1 MERTMTRRA
10 LLRGSVAAGLAPATG
25 WSSTPDAV
33 VLDRA
38 AAFDRAYREQSEG
51 WRGVAS
57 VRERAMR
64 HPDCPRPPLRS
75 RDALKRFAEH
85 MRRQGVEQTVGRA
98 QTLSRAAADAARAAF
113 DVEAR
118 EPAGALAKDR
128 KSTRLN
134 SSH

>member
-10 LLRGSVAAGLAPATG
+10 LLRGSVAAGLAPATA

-51 WRGVAS
+51 WRGVAP

-75 RDALKRFAEH
+75 RDAPTRLAAHF
-85 MRRQGVEQTVGRA
+85 RRPRAKQTDGSAPTPVRA
-98 QTLSRAAADAARAAF
+98 GAAAAR
-113 DVEAR
+113 
-118 EPAGALAKDR
+118 
-128 KSTRLN
+128 
-134 SSH
+134 

>member
-1 MERTMTRRA
+1 
-10 LLRGSVAAGLAPATG
+10 
-25 WSSTPDAV
+25 
-33 VLDRA
+33 
-38 AAFDRAYREQSEG
+38 
-51 WRGVAS
+51 
-57 VRERAMR
+57 MR

-118 EPAGALAKDR
+118 EPAGALAKLEIVRRVEQDPRVSRYLADR
-128 KSTRLN
+128 SPGIESVVADQIGRA
-134 SSH
+134 HV